1 MPLTPLKSLVAV
13 VAGLLVAGLAAPSV
27 ATAAPGDPPS
37 TARITAVVALTAPE
51 SRTALLSADSL
62 ASYTSPT
69 GVLTRELDSVI
80 GIPVAIGIDPMIL
93 ASIRALGTAAPAS
106 ALDWLDR
113 LDTASNE
120 TFALTYADSDMTLG
134 LQAGSPSVLAPT
146 SFDFALDPAR
156 FASDVDPTASPD
168 PTSEPTVTPGDD
180 PALPTTE
187 SLLEWDYT
195 IPGIA
200 WPVADTVVATDLP
213 AIAASGYTTTILGS
227 GNVQRSLP
235 TQARASVSGTSA
247 IVTDD
252 SLSTLFANAVTAP
265 TVEEWQISLGALQAA
280 VDVAAAQGG
289 ATGAS
294 IVLAA
299 DRSTLDASDRLL
311 PTLDALEAMPSSTVV
326 PFTSV
331 LAEGMSA
338 AELVAQPH
346 SPERVAAA
354 QSLLATEA
362 SDGSFSSVAQKP
374 ILITGERRL
383 RLLNTLST
391 AWQSRPD
398 GWDTAVSIY
407 LDESTD
413 LHKSVRVVKSSDIT
427 LVADRASLPVTVSNV
442 LNQPVTVLISVT
454 APSPVLKIEKRT
466 ITVTIEPDS
475 QKVARV
481 PVQSLS
487 NGVAQIVVVVS
498 STIGVQVGTPT
509 SVRINVYAGWETPI
523 TIALAVIVFAVFAF
537 GIARVIV
544 RRRRARAVEA
554 VEAVED
560 TVE

>member
-1 MPLTPLKSLVAV
+1 
-13 VAGLLVAGLAAPSV
+13 
-27 ATAAPGDPPS
+27 
-37 TARITAVVALTAPE
+37 
-51 SRTALLSADSL
+51 
-62 ASYTSPT
+62 
-69 GVLTRELDSVI
+69 
-80 GIPVAIGIDPMIL
+80 
-93 ASIRALGTAAPAS
+93 
-106 ALDWLDR
+106 
-113 LDTASNE
+113 
-120 TFALTYADSDMTLG
+120 
-134 LQAGSPSVLAPT
+134 
-146 SFDFALDPAR
+146 
-156 FASDVDPTASPD
+156 
-168 PTSEPTVTPGDD
+168 
-180 PALPTTE
+180 
-187 SLLEWDYT
+187 
-195 IPGIA
+195 
-200 WPVADTVVATDLP
+200 
-213 AIAASGYTTTILGS
+213 
-227 GNVQRSLP
+227 
-235 TQARASVSGTSA
+235 
-247 IVTDD
+247 
-252 SLSTLFANAVTAP
+252 
-265 TVEEWQISLGALQAA
+265 
-280 VDVAAAQGG
+280 
-289 ATGAS
+289 
-294 IVLAA
+294 
-299 DRSTLDASDRLL
+299 
-311 PTLDALEAMPSSTVV
+311 MPSSTVV

-338 AELVAQPH
+338 AELVARPQ

-427 LVADRASLPVTVSNV
+427 LVADRASLPVTVSNA